1 MKNRFLQ
8 LLFGTVL
15 AFGLTSCYS
24 TSVLVGDAQENEPM
38 TKVFTKHNT
47 HLISG
52 LATLGSDL
60 KAQEVVGDYTGY
72 KVNYQHTFVDGLL
85 AFITGNIYTP
95 TTTKIYVPTR
105 LLGGNNYGSF
115 NSNNNITNNKDVV
128 RMTHIVKSGE
138 TLQSIAN
145 AYQVTVKEI
154 VQWNQLTSIDVP
166 EGTPLIIF
174 MK

>member
-1 MKNRFLQ
+1 
-8 LLFGTVL
+8 
-15 AFGLTSCYS
+15 
-24 TSVLVGDAQENEPM
+24 M
-38 TKVFTKHNT
+38 TKVYTKHNT

-52 LATLGSDL
+52 LATVGSDL
-60 KAQEVVGDYTGY
+60 KAEDVVGNYSGY
-72 KVNYQHTFVDGLL
+72 KINHQQSFVDGLL

-95 TTTKIYVPTR
+95 STTKIYVPTR
-105 LLGGNNYGSF
+105 LLGNNYSNSPQRGNNMN
-115 NSNNNITNNKDVV
+115 NSNDVV

-145 AYQVTVKEI
+145 AYQVTVKDI
-154 VQWNQLTSIDVP
+154 VQWNQLNSIDVA

>member
-1 MKNRFLQ
+1 MVKRILQ
-8 LLFGTVL
+8 LVFGTVL
-15 AFGLTSCYS
+15 VFGLTSCYS
-24 TSVLVGDAQENEPM
+24 TSVLIGDAQENEPM
-38 TKVFTKHNT
+38 TKVYSKHNT

-52 LATLGSDL
+52 LATLSSDL
-60 KAQEVVGDYTGY
+60 KAQDVVGNYSGY

-105 LLGGNNYGSF
+105 LLGGNNYAPF
-115 NSNNNITNNKDVV
+115 NNNKNTPNSNDVV

-145 AYQVTVKEI
+145 AYQVTVKDI
-154 VQWNQLTSIDVP
+154 VQWNQLTSIDVA

>member
-1 MKNRFLQ
+1 MIKRFLQ
-8 LLFGTVL
+8 LFLGTVL
-15 AFGLTSCYS
+15 AVGMTSCYS

-38 TKVFTKHNT
+38 TKVFSKHNT

-52 LATLGSDL
+52 LASVGSDL
-60 KAQEVVGDYTGY
+60 KAQEVVGNYSGY
-72 KVNYQHTFVDGLL
+72 KINYQHTFVDGLL

-115 NSNNNITNNKDVV
+115 NNGNNYVNSNDVV
-128 RMTHIVKSGE
+128 RMTHVVKKGE

-154 VQWNQLTSIDVP
+154 VQWNQLNSIDVS

-174 MK
+174 TK

>member
-1 MKNRFLQ
+1 MLKRFSPFI
-8 LLFGTVL
+8 FGLVL
-15 AFGLTSCYS
+15 TLGLTSCYS
-24 TSVLVGDAQENEPM
+24 ASVLVGDAQENEPM
-38 TKVFTKHNT
+38 TKVYSKHNT

-52 LATLGSDL
+52 LASVGSDL
-60 KAQEVVGDYTGY
+60 KAQEVVGNYTGY

-105 LLGGNNYGSF
+105 LLGNNYGH
-115 NSNNNITNNKDVV
+115 SNYRPNASNDAV
-128 RMTHIVKSGE
+128 RMTHVVKNGE

-145 AYQVTVKEI
+145 AYQVTVKDI
-154 VQWNQLTSIDVP
+154 VQWNQLTSIDVA
-166 EGTPLIIF
+166 EGTPLVIF